1 VEFLKGAEEMV
12 AGAADNR
19 SSFAGSAHRPGRGFG
34 PGALYLYFILINPGG
49 TNFVRMKKRRKQIE
63 TLVVIALFLLVLAR
77 LHRSWA
83 YVYSAAGLLALG
95 LVWKDFAD
103 KLHIGWMKLAEGL
116 GFVTGKILLT
126 LLYFLLL
133 LPLSVFAKRS
143 RKLNIRL
150 KAGEKTGFRDRDHT
164 FVKEDLDNPW

>member
-19 SSFAGSAHRPGRGFG
+19 SSFAGPAHRPGRGFG
-34 PGALYLYFILINPGG
+34 PGALYLYLILME
-49 TNFVRMKKRRKQIE
+49 NFVRMKKSRRKQIE

-77 LHRSWA
+77 LHRSWTYA
-83 YVYSAAGLLALG
+83 YIAAGLLALG

-116 GFVTGKILLT
+116 GFVTSKILLT

-164 FVKEDLDNPW
+164 FVKEDLENPW